1 MPQVLA
7 WAKLNKNPK
16 PGRRIPLWVIALV
29 CSIVSFLFLLFS
41 SFDANFF
48 QGSSLRKVYYV
59 DNISEGH
66 LKIIQKF
73 NRLHKG
79 AIEVVPVNLPFY
91 DFTTD
96 DRKEILARA
105 LRSRSD
111 GVDIFA
117 VDLIWI
123 PRFAKW
129 AYPMTARFDS
139 ASLGKVSKIALEA
152 CGLNGSLV
160 AFPLYLDEGVMYYRK
175 DIIRSLPGGGADE
188 KRILRGLTWDEFIK
202 LGGEYQ
208 AARMNGIHANG
219 PFYVFPG
226 GEYEGMLC
234 CFQEML
240 SDEES
245 DRMFHGTGGSA
256 DTIPSVS
263 GDGRIELDTK
273 PAERA
278 LQTMV
283 DFIHSFKFSPDEV
296 TRFDEPASYIYAME
310 HNAVFLRGWAG
321 FHTQY
326 RDLLSDTSKIADMD
340 IAPLPHFDG
349 HTTSSVFGGWCLM
362 ISKFSERKE
371 EALKFVDFMFQKEN
385 QEILYED
392 GGYLPVNK
400 EVYKDSAFL
409 RAHPR
414 LGQVSRLQKWGRHR
428 PFLENYTELSGITAR
443 YLHQALAGEI
453 SVKEALTAS
462 SNQINAI
469 GAGVK

>member
-1 MPQVLA
+1 M
-7 WAKLNKNPK
+7 
-16 PGRRIPLWVIALV
+16 WVIALL
-29 CSIVSFLFLLFS
+29 CSIISFLFLLFS
-41 SFDANFF
+41 SFSTSFF
-48 QGSSLRKVYYV
+48 QGSYVKKVFYV

-73 NRLHKG
+73 NELHKG
-79 AIEVVPVNLPFY
+79 SIEVVPVNLPFY

-96 DRKEILARA
+96 DRKEIIARA

-129 AYPMTARFDS
+129 AYPMTGRFDS
-139 ASLGKVSKIALEA
+139 ASLGRISETALEA
-152 CGLNGSLV
+152 CRLNGSLV
-160 AFPLYLDEGVMYYRK
+160 AFPLYLDEGVLYYRR
-175 DIIRSLPGGGADE
+175 DIIRSLPGGPSTE
-188 KRILRGLTWDEFIK
+188 KRILSGLTWEEFTR
-202 LGGEYQ
+202 LGRQYQ
-208 AARMNGIHANG
+208 AAPLKGDRAKG
-219 PFYVFPG
+219 PFYIFPG

-240 SDEES
+240 SLEES
-245 DRMFHGTGGSA
+245 DNMFRGIGGRA
-256 DTIPSVS
+256 DTLSPVTAESQVDIK
-263 GDGRIELDTK
+263 TK

-278 LQTMV
+278 LQMMV
-283 DFIHSFKFSPDEV
+283 DFIHSYKFSPDQV
-296 TRFDEPASYIYAME
+296 TTFDEPASYIYAME
-310 HNAVFLRGWAG
+310 HDAVFLRGWAG

-362 ISKFSERKE
+362 VSKFSERKE
-371 EALKFVDFMFQKEN
+371 EALKFIEFMFQKEN

-409 RAHPR
+409 GAHPR
-414 LGQVSRLQKWGRHR
+414 LGQASKLQKWGRHR
-428 PFLENYTELSGITAR
+428 PFLENYTELSGIMAR
-443 YLHQALAGEI
+443 YFHQALSREL
-453 SVKEALTAS
+453 SVKEALVAS
-462 SNQINAI
+462 SNQINAS

>member
-1 MPQVLA
+1 M
-7 WAKLNKNPK
+7 
-16 PGRRIPLWVIALV
+16 WVIALV
-29 CSIVSFLFLLFS
+29 CSVISFLFLVFS
-41 SFDANFF
+41 SFNASFF
-48 QGSSLRKVYYV
+48 QGSYVRKVYYV

-66 LKIIQKF
+66 LKIIDKF

-79 AIEVVPVNLPFY
+79 SIEVVPVNLPFY

-129 AYPMTARFDS
+129 AFPITGRFDS
-139 ASLGKVSKIALEA
+139 ASLGKVSETALEA
-152 CGLNGSLV
+152 CRLNGNLV
-160 AFPLYLDEGVMYYRK
+160 AFPLYLDEGVLYYRK
-175 DIIRSLPGGGADE
+175 DIIRSLPDGAAAE
-188 KRILRGLTWDEFIK
+188 KRILSGLTWDEFMK
-202 LGGEYQ
+202 LGREYQ
-208 AARMNGIHANG
+208 AERVKSSRKKG
-219 PFYVFPG
+219 PFYIFPG

-245 DRMFHGTGGSA
+245 ERIFRSDAAGRDPLLASSGGS
-256 DTIPSVS
+256 
-263 GDGRIELDTK
+263 RIQLDTL
-273 PAERA
+273 PARRA

-283 DFIHSFKFSPDEV
+283 DMIHTYRFSPVDV
-296 TRFDEPASYIYAME
+296 TRFDEPASYLYAME

-326 RDLLSDTSKIADMD
+326 RDLLTDTSKIADMD
-340 IAPLPHFDG
+340 IAPVPHFDG

-362 ISKFSERKE
+362 ISKFSERKA
-371 EALKFVDFMFQKEN
+371 EALSFIDFMFQKEN

-400 EVYKDSAFL
+400 EVYRDAAFL
-409 RAHPR
+409 TSHPR
-414 LGQVSRLQKWGRHR
+414 LGQASKLQKWGRHR
-428 PFLENYTELSGITAR
+428 PFLENYTELSGIMAR
-443 YLHQALAGEI
+443 YFHQALADEI
-453 SVKEALTAS
+453 SVKDALAAA

-469 GAGVK
+469 GAGVKQ